1 MSSRLP
7 FFFLPSRFG
16 ESTADNHAHA
26 TTTVKVVYMC
36 RVSIRNYVLVILNIF
51 FSLFLSL
58 PVGIDRFIGERGLPS
73 HRIAVSDQ
81 ASKAPAI
88 LMRVRA

>member
-1 MSSRLP
+1 MSSRPSFL
-7 FFFLPSRFG
+7 FLPSRFG

-26 TTTVKVVYMC
+26 TTTVKVVCLC
-36 RVSIRNYVLVILNIF
+36 RVSIGNYVYVILNIF
-51 FSLFLSL
+51 FSLSRLL
-58 PVGIDRFIGERGLPS
+58 PGGDDRFTAERGLTS
-73 HRIAVSDQ
+73 HRIAISVQ